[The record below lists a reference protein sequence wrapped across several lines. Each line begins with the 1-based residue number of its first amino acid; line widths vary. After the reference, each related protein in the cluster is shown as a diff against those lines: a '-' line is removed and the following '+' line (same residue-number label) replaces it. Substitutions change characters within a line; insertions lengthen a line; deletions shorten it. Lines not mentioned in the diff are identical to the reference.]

1 MSEIWR
7 GFNGKARTQ
16 IQTLCV
22 TPCVIL
28 QQVVAPLGSR
38 LEPGQSSGTG
48 APKVPPWSGQGTA
61 GEGSISSIKN
71 PAYSTPSAP
80 WPRDPFTGGS
90 CASMGLLMSA
100 LPKAAGIGLFKS
112 GHGSTQQ
119 LDQAVAHVTSRVA
132 PCRARRGCGC
142 GIGLVGSN
150 VASVAVGSSGRNHVT
165 PHAALAPPEP
175 EQPALKMF

>member
-1 MSEIWR
+1 MQHLSSQAEPPRSKIFAVGCCTTTDNAADR
-7 GFNGKARTQ
+7 KLQVTARRAVPLASGTP
-16 IQTLCV
+16 CV

-38 LEPGQSSGTG
+38 LKPGQSSGTG

-61 GEGSISSIKN
+61 GEGSISYIKN

-100 LPKAAGIGLFKS
+100 LPKAAGM
-112 GHGSTQQ
+112 GH
-119 LDQAVAHVTSRVA
+119 LKAA
-132 PCRARRGCGC
+132 ARLER
-142 GIGLVGSN
+142 
-150 VASVAVGSSGRNHVT
+150 
-165 PHAALAPPEP
+165 
-175 EQPALKMF
+175 